1 MQGFDSSN
9 PILAKE
15 LFMSGNKFRH
25 SLRLKHYDYS
35 KPGAYFIT
43 ICVKDR
49 KLFLGNVMDN
59 KTQVNEYGEIVQKCW
74 QELKTH
80 FRCIRL
86 DEFVVMPNHV
96 HGIIMIDSQLEE
108 KNTKNAMNQE
118 GSIKQLPTLG
128 QIVRHFKAKTCTLI
142 RKSGFSEFE
151 WQRNY
156 YEHII
161 RDESELNDVRE
172 YIVYNPNKWD
182 EDNENPKVMKIDI

>member
-1 MQGFDSSN
+1 
-9 PILAKE
+9 
-15 LFMSGNKFRH
+15 MSDIKPRH

-49 KLFLGNVMDN
+49 RLFLGNVTDN

-74 QELKTH
+74 QELKRH
-80 FRCIRL
+80 FVYIRP

-96 HGIIMIDSQLEE
+96 HGIIMIASQLEE
-108 KNTKNAMNQE
+108 KDIKDTMNQE
-118 GSIKQLPTLG
+118 GLINQPPALG

-142 RKSGFSEFE
+142 RKSGFNEFE

-161 RDESELNDVRE
+161 RDENELYNVKE
-172 YIVYNPNKWD
+172 YIVYNPYKLD
-182 EDNENPKVMKIDI
+182 ADNENPESR